1 MVVFVSYILNLQKL
15 DPENTTLQELR
26 NTSLKAKN
34 LSTDEVEVASENR
47 TLEDDKVWHLTKTE
61 SQE

>member
-34 LSTDEVEVASENR
+34 LSTDEVEVASENG